1 MTATGKCLCGIVK
14 YELKS
19 LPLTSGVCHCKNC
32 QRSGGSAFSTVAA
45 VNKNDLVI
53 LEGEGELKLYSDPDT
68 DSGDTVQ
75 RFFCE
80 KCGSPIYSAVPSTPD
95 IFYLKLGT
103 MDDTSYFSPQFHVF
117 CGSKQH
123 WVELDDTVTASQ
135 KMENFG

>member
-1 MTATGKCLCGIVK
+1 MIATGKCLCGIVK

-19 LPLTSGVCHCKNC
+19 SPLTSGVCHCKNC

-53 LEGEGELKLYSDPDT
+53 IEGELKLYCDSDT

-75 RFFCE
+75 RFFCD

-95 IFYLKLGT
+95 ILYLKLGS
-103 MDDTSYFSPQFHVF
+103 MDDTAYFSPQFHVF
-117 CGSKQH
+117 CSSKQH
-123 WVELDDTVTASQ
+123 WVELNEAVPASQ

>member
-1 MTATGKCLCGIVK
+1 MIATGKCLCGIVK

-53 LEGEGELKLYSDPDT
+53 IEGELTLYSDSDT

-75 RFFCE
+75 RFFCD

-95 IFYLKLGT
+95 IFYLKLGS
-103 MDDTSYFSPQFHVF
+103 MDDTSYFSPEFHVF
-117 CGSKQH
+117 CGSKQN
-123 WVELDDTVTASQ
+123 WVQLGETIPASQ

>member
-1 MTATGKCLCGIVK
+1 MIATGKCLCGIVK

-19 LPLTSGVCHCKNC
+19 SPLTSGICHCKNC

-45 VNKNDLVI
+45 VNKNDLVLI
-53 LEGEGELKLYSDPDT
+53 EGELKLYCDSDT

-75 RFFCE
+75 RFFCD

-95 IFYLKLGT
+95 IFYLKLGS

-117 CGSKQH
+117 CSSKQH
-123 WVELDDTVTASQ
+123 WVELNEAVPTSQ

>member
-1 MTATGKCLCGIVK
+1 MAATGECLCGSVK

-19 LPLTSGVCHCKNC
+19 SPLISGVCHCKNC

-45 VNKNDLVI
+45 VNKSELVI
-53 LEGEGELKLYSDPDT
+53 MQGELKLYSDSET

-80 KCGSPIYSAVPSTPD
+80 TCGSPIYSAVPSTPD

-103 MDDTSYFSPQFHVF
+103 MDDTSDFSPEFHIF
-117 CGSKQH
+117 CGSKQT
-123 WVELDDTVTASQ
+123 WVELDETLPISQ

>member
-1 MTATGKCLCGIVK
+1 MIATGKCLCGIVK

-19 LPLTSGVCHCKNC
+19 SPLTSGVCHCKNC

-53 LEGEGELKLYSDPDT
+53 IEGELKLYSDSDT

-75 RFFCE
+75 RFFCD

-95 IFYLKLGT
+95 IFYLKLGS
-103 MDDTSYFSPQFHVF
+103 MDDTSYFSPEFHVF
-117 CGSKQH
+117 CGSKQN
-123 WVELDDTVTASQ
+123 WVQLGETIPASQ

>member
-14 YELKS
+14 YELRG

-53 LEGEGELKLYSDPDT
+53 MEGELKLYSDPDT

-117 CGSKQH
+117 SGSKQH
-123 WVELDDTVTASQ
+123 WVELDDTVPASQ

>member
-1 MTATGKCLCGIVK
+1 MIATGKCLCGIVK

-19 LPLTSGVCHCKNC
+19 LPLTGGVCHCKNC

-53 LEGEGELKLYSDPDT
+53 IEGELTLYSDSDT

-75 RFFCE
+75 RFFCD

-95 IFYLKLGT
+95 IFYLKLGS
-103 MDDTSYFSPQFHVF
+103 MDDTSYFSPEFHVF
-117 CGSKQH
+117 CGSKQN
-123 WVELDDTVTASQ
+123 WVQLGETIPASQ